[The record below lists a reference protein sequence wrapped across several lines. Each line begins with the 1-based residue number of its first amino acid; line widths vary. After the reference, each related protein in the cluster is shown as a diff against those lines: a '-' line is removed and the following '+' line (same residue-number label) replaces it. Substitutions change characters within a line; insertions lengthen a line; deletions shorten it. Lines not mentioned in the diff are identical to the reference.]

1 MLMYLRDNDYP
12 QPSGAI
18 LMSPWVDLTLSC
30 ESWESNAMCDVV
42 PLPLMDSHMN
52 PIVLYL
58 GEQMEKYLT
67 HPYASPLFGS
77 FEGLPPLLLQAG
89 DAEVLRDEISLLAH
103 KASLAGVFVR
113 HEEYDDAVSHII
125 CSVSNLPF
133 FFTVMSLDTCVPV
146 LAVAFCYSSSFRI
159 CGQLCAQCL
168 AEIPGRVATSHWRYC
183 REGYGG

>member
-1 MLMYLRDNDYP
+1 MVCAYLRLVEDLHIPAENIIVSGDSAGGALSLAMLMYLRDNDYP
-12 QPSGAI
+12 LPSGAI

-42 PLPLMDSHMN
+42 PLPMMDSHMN

-113 HEEYDDAVSHII
+113 HEEYDDAVSHFI
-125 CSVSNLPF
+125 CF
-133 FFTVMSLDTCVPV
+133 V
-146 LAVAFCYSSSFRI
+146 L
-159 CGQLCAQCL
+159 
-168 AEIPGRVATSHWRYC
+168 
-183 REGYGG
+183 